1 MEKNVLW
8 VIFYNFLVILLASCN
23 DSNRSKSNS
32 LKSESK
38 SLPTYANLMRN
49 GQDKY
54 NNAKTEDNIGNQIN
68 NDNNHNGYNDNRI
81 NSEYP
86 KTSHL
91 QHSPSLV
98 HLNDHKFTTK
108 PSRHSYVQRNSIY
121 KRNTN
126 NNMENTNN
134 ELHVV
139 PNFFI
144 QEKKA
149 APQKPSVQN
158 TPTATQIVYNNLD
171 YLNAFDDT
179 NNIISA
185 FKPHHPI
192 IYYFKE
198 LEHFANSYYD
208 LRSKIKDYFALPMK
222 QASDVVE
229 KNVKDC
235 LQNINE
241 SRILMTQLE
250 NPQNYNDISDKY
262 DEKVKEYKKKI
273 EDMQICLKDS
283 YIKNF
288 KAIMSANLKMNLAL
302 NGIYIHWWYLTC
314 STKTYDDIVKEYAI
328 EINDFDEKKSISFMD
343 NMKKIHKSAIDTLKK
358 MKAELNTSLDSK
370 RTEFIIGEIGHMIEK
385 FNLHLTKIRYASAFI
400 KSIPLQKVE
409 SDIYRVELKTLFY
422 VAAKH
427 YADFKFSLEHLK
439 MFENLSKS
447 KEKMLYSTFEK
458 LEGDLLNKINTLMG
472 SEQST
477 SDLTSIIADSEKII
491 KSAESLINSSSEEIA
506 KYALDSNEKINEIKK
521 NYDQKILSVKEFIN
535 KSNGLITTV
544 KGTSKLSE
552 SDKKQI
558 DKKIEKVK
566 KNTNTLER
574 GNEFIKI
581 MNEVKTKI
589 SNSSNSA
596 TNSKAFSDK
605 LKELQTEF
613 EGLNKTIEDDLQK
626 INEIK
631 IKENEDRSMKDQIEQ
646 HLKDA
651 SDNSEKVKRLIS
663 KNNEIQKYIQ
673 IIENLIKDAPSGKD
687 KFTSEKTDLQNKV
700 KEIINEF
707 HTGDLQLLLNSLS
720 TFYEKHQKL
729 YSGASTIENIKE
741 LHPKIKEEYEKL
753 EKKNYS
759 NIDQTLH
766 NLDAE
771 LDKLKALEKNIV
783 EEQTNNINKDM
794 TDSLTKLNTEVD
806 SLRNA
811 LDGYK
816 ADESEL
822 KTYKNRMN
830 ERKENF
836 ISTLKEQ
843 EDDIPDGKNIY
854 EECNK
859 HKGVMDNKEHKI
871 TSDINQCKE
880 NIVNAEKNIETFNTL
895 VKTLEAHTGK
905 TYPDAHTSL
914 QKLKSNLENLNLSEL
929 ENEFKSL
936 FDSASTTNKQ
946 IENIRKN
953 IDTIKSLNFTKNSS
967 DSSKLSL
974 EKIKENKAD
983 LIKKLEQHTQEIEK
997 YTFIE
1002 KEETS
1007 PLLSD
1012 LREEK
1017 NRVQRDMSEELINQ
1031 LNTKINDILE
1041 YYDKSKDSF
1050 NGDDEKKLE
1059 QLDDFKRKCQDV
1071 QQGIEKLTTNYKVLE
1086 NRINDIIKK
1095 QHEKVITMTENHIT
1109 GKDKKIN
1116 EKIQQN
1122 VNSLNEMKAKLG
1134 LLEINE
1140 DIKNSKDVT
1149 IKNKIQEFEN
1159 KVKTIL
1165 GNIGN
1170 ANNKIDAIKRV
1181 HDANKVEFDR
1191 EKVKKTSFD
1200 EKKEI
1205 IGKVYQ
1211 QMEKTLKEL
1220 EEMDDE
1226 SSITKDVDV
1235 AQILYRRIFINHAVN
1250 LMDDEVEKSKTVMA
1264 EIELYKKEIDE
1275 TKQKTIEYKQ
1285 GDTSNFDY
1293 TKEYNNATQ
1302 SKAKIENFIENVK
1315 TKKGTSDTSQNIK
1328 ELESI
1333 KEEVHDNLQQVK
1345 LENVSMEEIR
1355 KQILNM
1361 KNLLISNNSETIAK
1375 EISNNTQNALGFRDN
1390 AKTELNKTNELLQSV
1405 EAKIAEA
1412 EAHKKKIGIALEDG
1426 QIDTEVSEIEQ
1437 IKREII
1443 NKKNEIESYLNEI
1456 KEYKD
1461 KCTTEISNSKRGKDK
1476 IEFLEKFKPNEES
1489 NRNKVNINE
1498 INENIRNSEQYLKD
1512 IEDAEKQASTKVELF
1527 HKHET
1532 TISNIFKESEILGVE
1547 TKSQKKINKAED
1559 IMKEIERHNSEI
1571 QTQVKGFQENLNKL
1585 NEPHNYD
1592 NAEDELN
1599 NDKSTNAKV
1608 LIETNLESVKH
1619 NLSEI
1624 TNIKQGG
1631 EKIYS
1636 KAKDIMQKI
1645 KATSENT
1652 AEKTLEKVKDD
1663 QSNYVNYLNQI
1674 TTERN
1679 LIVTEKNRLN
1689 GIDST
1694 ITNIEGALKESKKN
1708 YEIGFLE
1715 KLEEI
1720 GKNRKLK
1727 VDITKKSINS
1737 TVGNFSSLFN
1747 NFDLNQYD
1755 FNKNIN
1761 DYENKMGEI
1770 YNEFEGSLNKIS
1782 ENLRNASE
1790 NTSDYNSAKTLRLE
1804 AQKEKVNLLNKEE
1817 EANKYLRDVK
1827 KVESFRF
1834 IFNMKESL
1842 DKINEMIKKEQLT
1855 VNEGQGNVKQ
1865 LVENIKELVDENNLS
1880 DILKQ
1885 ATGKN
1890 EEIQKITHSTLKNK
1904 AKTILGHVD
1913 TSAKYVGIKI
1923 TPELALTELLG
1934 DAKLKTAQELKFES
1948 KNNVVLET
1956 ENMSKN
1962 TNELD
1967 VHKNIQDAYKVA
1979 LEILAHSDE
1988 IDTKQKDSS
1997 KLIEMGNEIY
2007 LKVVLINQYK
2017 NKISSIKIKEEA
2029 VSGKIDNV
2037 SKKHSEL
2044 SKITCSDKT
2053 YDNIIAL
2060 EKQTELQDLRNSF
2073 TQEKTETNSDSK
2085 LETITKDFESLKNAL
2100 KTLEGEVNALK
2111 ASSNDHEYV
2120 KGKSAPINAVQ
2131 TEMEKTETGI
2141 DSLDTALDELLQ
2153 KGRKCEVSRY
2163 TLIKDTVVKE
2173 ISDDTELINTIEKN
2187 VKAYLAYVKK
2197 NYEDTVQDVLTLNEH
2212 FKEKQVSNHEPT
2224 NFDKSNKSSEELTK
2238 AVTDSKTI
2246 ISKLKGVIIEV
2257 NENTEM
2263 NTIESSAK
2271 EIEALY
2277 NELKNKKTSLNE
2289 IYQTSNEVKLQEM
2302 KTNADKYIDV
2312 SKIFNT
2318 VLDTQKSKIVANQ
2331 NSINSVKGQLNGKLK
2346 ELIQADSSFTLES
2359 IKKFNEIYSHIKTNI
2374 GELEQLQ
2381 QTNKSEH
2388 DNVAKHKEKI
2398 VHLINR
2404 VESLKG
2410 DVKNHDDDQ
2419 YMKKLN
2425 ASLLNDNIKNTTNS
2439 INISDE
2445 ELKKLLKKVEENDQL
2460 CKNNNTQN
2468 FISDIMKR
2476 VEDLNRRFTEN
2487 LPEKEKLHQIENNY
2501 NEISSIFSEIN
2512 LQDVDEFVAKIHKQI
2527 DAEKA
2532 SVNNVREAEKIRTA
2546 IQNVTSYDTEI
2557 ISRLSEMNNVLERIT
2572 TRKTKMDQLLKSLS
2586 PDNTSL
2592 NLNART
2598 HVKNSEDLINRLNS
2612 HIEKITKLNTHAHEV
2627 MTYLENELSKLLKQL
2642 EIESAK
2648 VEPEA
2653 LPSDTEVKEE
2663 KVPPTVTEN
2672 GPQENLTSVPQET
2685 SEDNTPQIQENVVQE
2700 DSVIAPQEQVE
2711 YSTLAV
2717 PENDETTEE
2726 ESEHDDAHDDTHDE
2740 SQTGRDSTAK
2750 EAIGK
2755 TRLAGAVIIAMSV
2768 LSGFIIIVFK
2778 DKDEEEKDHNEHGYN
2793 EAFGEHDEYNMHDKE
2808 EVIEVC
2814 FNEED

>member
-1 MEKNVLW
+1 
-8 VIFYNFLVILLASCN
+8 
-23 DSNRSKSNS
+23 
-32 LKSESK
+32 
-38 SLPTYANLMRN
+38 MRN
-49 GQDKY
+49 GQHKY

-68 NDNNHNGYNDNRI
+68 NDNNHNGYNDNRT

-98 HLNDHKFTTK
+98 HLNDHKFTAK
-108 PSRHSYVQRNSIY
+108 PSRHAYIQRNSIY
-121 KRNTN
+121 TLNTN

-134 ELHVV
+134 ESHTV
-139 PNFFI
+139 PNLFI
-144 QEKKA
+144 QKNQK
-149 APQKPSVQN
+149 APQKP
-158 TPTATQIVYNNLD
+158 ATQKKPTVQKKTEAPEIVYGNLD
-171 YLNAFDDT
+171 YLNTFDDT

-198 LEHFANSYYD
+198 MEHFANSYYD
-208 LRSKIKDYFALPMK
+208 LRSKIRDYFALPMK
-222 QASDVVE
+222 QAFDVVE
-229 KNVKDC
+229 QNVKDC
-235 LQNINE
+235 LKNINE
-241 SRILMTQLE
+241 LRTLMTQLE
-250 NPQNYNDISDKY
+250 NPQNYNDISNQY
-262 DEKVKEYKKKI
+262 AEKVKEYKKEI
-273 EDMQICLKDS
+273 EDMQNCLKDN
-283 YIKNF
+283 YKQNF
-288 KAIMSANLKMNLAL
+288 KAILSAKLKMNLAL
-302 NGIYIHWWYLTC
+302 KDIYASWWSQLS
-314 STKTYDDIVKEYAI
+314 STDTYYDMVKRYVLEV
-328 EINDFDEKKSISFMD
+328 NKFDKNTSTSFMD
-343 NMKKIHKSAIDTLKK
+343 HIKKIHNSAIDTMKK
-358 MKAELNTSLDSK
+358 MKEELNTSLDSD
-370 RTEFIIGEIGHMIEK
+370 RVEFIIEEIGHMVEK
-385 FNLHLTKIRYASAFI
+385 FNLHLSKMRYGADYIKNIDSQKI
-400 KSIPLQKVE
+400 E
-409 SDIYRVELKTLFY
+409 SYVYQVELRTLFY

-596 TNSKAFSDK
+596 TNSKDFSHK

-626 INEIK
+626 IKDIK
-631 IKENEDRSMKDQIEQ
+631 VKEDEDRSMKNQIEE
-646 HLKDA
+646 HLKYA
-651 SDNSEKVKRLIS
+651 SDNSDKVKKLIS
-663 KNNEIQKYIQ
+663 KNNEIQNYIQ
-673 IIENLIKDAPSGKD
+673 KIENLIKDAPSGKE
-687 KFTSEKTDLQNKV
+687 KFTTQKTDLQNKV
-700 KEIINEF
+700 KTIIDEF
-707 HTGDLQLLLNSLS
+707 HKEDLQLLLNSLS
-720 TFYEKHQKL
+720 TFYEEHQKL
-729 YSGASTIENIKE
+729 YREASTIENIKE

-794 TDSLTKLNTEVD
+794 TDSLNKLTAEVN
-806 SLRNA
+806 SLRSA
-811 LDGYK
+811 LDSYK
-816 ADESEL
+816 ADEGHL
-822 KTYKNRMN
+822 KTYKNQIN
-830 ERKENF
+830 ERKEKF
-836 ISTLKEQ
+836 LSTLKEQ

-854 EECNK
+854 EEYNK
-859 HKGVMDNKEHKI
+859 HKGVMDNKEQKI
-871 TSDINQCKE
+871 TSDINQCRE
-880 NIVNAEKNIETFNTL
+880 NIKNAEKNREKFNTL
-895 VKTLEAHTGK
+895 VQTLEAHTGEKDPNVHDSLEKFK
-905 TYPDAHTSL
+905 T
-914 QKLKSNLENLNLSEL
+914 NLENLNLSKL
-929 ENEFKSL
+929 ETEFKSL
-936 FDSASTTNKQ
+936 IDSASTTNKQ
-946 IENIRKN
+946 IENIIKN

-1002 KEETS
+1002 KEETL

-1017 NRVQRDMSEELINQ
+1017 NRVQRDMSEELISQ
-1031 LNTKINDILE
+1031 LNTKINAILE

-1050 NGDDEKKLE
+1050 NGDDETKLE
-1059 QLDDFKRKCQDV
+1059 QLDEFKKECQYV
-1071 QQGIEKLTTNYKVLE
+1071 QQEIEKLTTNYKVLE
-1086 NRINDIIKK
+1086 NKINDIINE
-1095 QHEKVITMTENHIT
+1095 QHEKVITLSENHIT

-1122 VNSLNEMKAKLG
+1122 INSLNDMKTKLG
-1134 LLEINE
+1134 LLEINQ
-1140 DIKNSKDVT
+1140 DIKNSKDAT

-1165 GNIGN
+1165 GNIDK
-1170 ANNKIDAIKRV
+1170 ANNKIDEIKRV
-1181 HDANKVEFDR
+1181 HVENKVAFDK
-1191 EKVKKTSFD
+1191 EKVENTNF
-1200 EKKEI
+1200 EKKKKSIE
-1205 IGKVYQ
+1205 KVYE
-1211 QMEKTLKEL
+1211 QMEKTIKEL
-1220 EEMDDE
+1220 EEMNDE
-1226 SSITKDVDV
+1226 SNIAKEVEE
-1235 AQILYRRIFINHAVN
+1235 AQIQYKRIFIDHDVN
-1250 LMDDEVEKSKTVMA
+1250 LMNDEVEKSKTVME
-1264 EIELYKKEIDE
+1264 EIELYKKEIDQI
-1275 TKQKTIEYKQ
+1275 KKKMIEYNKA
-1285 GDTSNFDY
+1285 DTSNFDY
-1293 TKEYNNATQ
+1293 TVPYNSATQ
-1302 SKAKIENFIENVK
+1302 SKAKIEQFITNAK
-1315 TKKGTSDTSQNIK
+1315 TKKGTSDASQDIK
-1328 ELESI
+1328 ELERI
-1333 KEEVHDNLQQVK
+1333 KEEVHTNLQQVK
-1345 LENVSMEEIR
+1345 LENNSMEEKR
-1355 KQILNM
+1355 KQIHNM
-1361 KNLLISNNSETIAK
+1361 KNLLILNNSETIAK
-1375 EISNNTQNALGFRDN
+1375 EISNNTQNALNFSLD
-1390 AKTELNKTNELLQSV
+1390 AKKELKKTDELLQSV

-1412 EAHKKKIGIALEDG
+1412 EAHKKKIDIALEDG
-1426 QIDTEVSEIEQ
+1426 QIDTEVSKIEQ
-1437 IKREII
+1437 INQEIMNKRDEI
-1443 NKKNEIESYLNEI
+1443 KSYLSEI
-1456 KEYKD
+1456 KKYKE

-1476 IEFLEKFKPNEES
+1476 IEFLKIFKPNEDS

-1498 INENIRNSEQYLKD
+1498 IDGNISKSEQYLTD
-1512 IEDAEKQASTKVELF
+1512 IKGTEKQANTNVELF
-1527 HKHET
+1527 HNHET
-1532 TISNIFKESEILGVE
+1532 NISNIFKQSEILGVE
-1547 TKSQKKINKAED
+1547 TKSKKKIREADD
-1559 IMKEIERHNSEI
+1559 IMKEIEGHNSEI
-1571 QTQVKGFQENLNKL
+1571 QTQVKSFQENLNKL

-1599 NDKSTNAKV
+1599 NDKSTSAKV
-1608 LIETNLESVKH
+1608 LIQTNLESVKH

-1624 TNIKQGG
+1624 TNIKDGG
-1631 EKIYS
+1631 ENIYN
-1636 KAKDIMQKI
+1636 KANDIMQKI
-1645 KATSENT
+1645 KAISKNS
-1652 AEKTLEKVKDD
+1652 AEKTLDKVKDD
-1663 QSNYVNYLNQI
+1663 HSNYVNYLDQI
-1674 TTERN
+1674 ITERD

-1689 GIDST
+1689 GKDST
-1694 ITNIEGALKESKKN
+1694 IKNIEAALKESKKN
-1708 YEIGFLE
+1708 YEIGLLE

-1720 GKNRKLK
+1720 GKNIKLK
-1727 VDITKKSINS
+1727 VDITKESINS

-1755 FNKNIN
+1755 FNNNIN
-1761 DYENKMGEI
+1761 DYKKKMGEI

-1790 NTSDYNSAKTLRLE
+1790 KASDYNLAKTLRQD

-1834 IFNMKESL
+1834 ILNMKESL
-1842 DKINEMIKKEQLT
+1842 DKINDMIKTEKLT
-1855 VNEGQGNVKQ
+1855 VDEGHGNVKQ
-1865 LVENIKELVDENNLS
+1865 LVENIKDLVDENNLS
-1880 DILKQ
+1880 DMLKQ
-1885 ATGKN
+1885 ASGKN
-1890 EEIQKITHSTLKNK
+1890 DEIQKITHSMHKNK

-1923 TPELALTELLG
+1923 MPELALTELLG
-1934 DAKLKTAQELKFES
+1934 DSNLKNAQELIFEP
-1948 KNNVVLET
+1948 KTNVPLET
-1956 ENMSKN
+1956 EHMSKN

-1967 VHKNIQDAYKVA
+1967 VYKNIQDAYKVA

-2302 KTNADKYIDV
+2302 KSNADKYIDV

-2318 VLDTQKSKIVANQ
+2318 VLDTQKSNIVTNQ
-2331 NSINSVKGQLNGKLK
+2331 HSINNVKDKLKGKLQ
-2346 ELIQADSSFTLES
+2346 ELIDADSSFTLES

-2598 HVKNSEDLINRLNS
+2598 HVRKSEDIIKQLNS
-2612 HIEKITKLNTHAHEV
+2612 HIEKITELNTYAHEV
-2627 MTYLENELSKLLKQL
+2627 MTYLENELNKLLKQL

-2685 SEDNTPQIQENVVQE
+2685 LEDNTPQIQENVVQE

>member
-1 MEKNVLW
+1 
-8 VIFYNFLVILLASCN
+8 
-23 DSNRSKSNS
+23 
-32 LKSESK
+32 
-38 SLPTYANLMRN
+38 MRN
-49 GQDKY
+49 GQHKY

-208 LRSKIKDYFALPMK
+208 LRSKIKDYFAIPMK

-273 EDMQICLKDS
+273 EDMQICLKDN

-314 STKTYDDIVKEYAI
+314 STETYYDIVKEYVK

-400 KSIPLQKVE
+400 KSIPSQKVE

-439 MFENLSKS
+439 MFDNLSKS
-447 KEKMLYSTFEK
+447 KKEMLYSTFDK
-458 LEGDLLNKINTLMG
+458 LEGELKNKIKSVMD

-477 SDLTSIIADSEKII
+477 SDLNTVIADSEKKIE
-491 KSAESLINSSSEEIA
+491 SAELLINSSSEQIA
-506 KYALDSNEKINEIKK
+506 QYALDSNEKINEIKT
-521 NYDQKILSVKEFIN
+521 NYEQKILKVKEFIN
-535 KSNGLITTV
+535 QSKELITSA
-544 KGTSKLSE
+544 KGTSQLSE
-552 SDKKQI
+552 SDKQEI
-558 DKKIEKVK
+558 QKKIDAVK
-566 KNTNTLER
+566 TKTDVLER
-574 GNEFIKI
+574 GKEFINI
-581 MNEVKTKI
+581 MNEIKKKKK

-673 IIENLIKDAPSGKD
+673 IIENLIKDAPSGKE
-687 KFTSEKTDLQNKV
+687 KFTTQKTDLQNKV
-700 KEIINEF
+700 KTIIDEF
-707 HTGDLQLLLNSLS
+707 HKEDLQLLLNSLS
-720 TFYEKHQKL
+720 TFYEEHQKL
-729 YSGASTIENIKE
+729 YNEASTIEKIKD
-741 LHPKIKEEYEKL
+741 LHQKTKEEYEKL
-753 EKKNYS
+753 EKMKFS
-759 NIDQTLH
+759 NFGQI
-766 NLDAE
+766 
-771 LDKLKALEKNIV
+771 LDKLNTELDNLKTLEKNIV

-794 TDSLTKLNTEVD
+794 TDSLNKLTAEVN
-806 SLRNA
+806 SLRSA
-811 LDGYK
+811 LDSYK
-816 ADESEL
+816 ADEGQL
-822 KTYKNRMN
+822 KTYKNQIN
-830 ERKENF
+830 ERKKNF
-836 ISTLKEQ
+836 LSTLKEK

-854 EECNK
+854 EEYNN
-859 HKGVMDNKEHKI
+859 HKGVMVNKAHNI
-871 TSDINQCKE
+871 TSDINQCRE
-880 NIVNAEKNIETFNTL
+880 NIINAKKNIETFNTL
-895 VKTLEAHTGK
+895 VQTLEAHTGK

-967 DSSKLSL
+967 DRSKVSL
-974 EKIKENKAD
+974 ENIIKNKAD
-983 LIKKLEQHTQEIEK
+983 LIKKLDQHTQEIEK

-1002 KEETS
+1002 KGEKS

-1012 LREEK
+1012 LKEEK
-1017 NRVQRDMSEELINQ
+1017 NRVESDMSEELINQ

-1489 NRNKVNINE
+1489 NSNKVNINE

-1571 QTQVKGFQENLNKL
+1571 QTKVNDFQENLDKL

-1592 NAEDELN
+1592 DAEVELN

-1855 VNEGQGNVKQ
+1855 VNEGHGNVKQ

-1997 KLIEMGNEIY
+1997 KLIEMGNQIY

-2017 NKISSIKIKEEA
+2017 NKISSIKSKEEA
-2029 VSGKIDNV
+2029 VSVKIGNV

-2044 SKITCSDKT
+2044 SKITCSDKS

-2060 EKQTELQDLRNSF
+2060 EKQTELQNLRNSF
-2073 TQEKTETNSDSK
+2073 TQEKTNTNSDSK
-2085 LETITKDFESLKNAL
+2085 LEKIKTDFESLKNAL

-2111 ASSNDHEYV
+2111 ASSDNHEHV
-2120 KGKSAPINAVQ
+2120 QSKSEPVNAALS
-2131 TEMEKTETGI
+2131 EIEKEETDI
-2141 DSLDTALDELLQ
+2141 DSLNTALDELLK
-2153 KGRKCEVSRY
+2153 KGRTCEVSRY
-2163 TLIKDTVVKE
+2163 KLIKDTVTKE

-2187 VKAYLAYVKK
+2187 VKAYLAYIKK

-2212 FKEKQVSNHEPT
+2212 FNTKQVSDHEPT

-2302 KTNADKYIDV
+2302 KSNADKYIDV

-2318 VLDTQKSKIVANQ
+2318 VLDTQKSNIVTNQ
-2331 NSINSVKGQLNGKLK
+2331 HSINNVKDKLKGKLQ
-2346 ELIQADSSFTLES
+2346 ELIDADSSFTLES

-2598 HVKNSEDLINRLNS
+2598 HVRKSEDIIKQLNS
-2612 HIEKITKLNTHAHEV
+2612 HIEKITELNTYAHEV
-2627 MTYLENELSKLLKQL
+2627 MTYLENELNKLLKQL
-2642 EIESAK
+2642 EIERAK
-2648 VEPEA
+2648 LETKTS
-2653 LPSDTEVKEE
+2653 PSGMKAKEE
-2663 KVPPTVTEN
+2663 KVPPKETEN
-2672 GPQENLTSVPQET
+2672 QNSVQDNLASVPQKT
-2685 SEDNTPQIQENVVQE
+2685 LEDNTHQMPENRVQE
-2700 DSVIAPQEQVE
+2700 DSISAPQEQVE

>member
-1 MEKNVLW
+1 MEKNILW
-8 VIFYNFLVILLASCN
+8 VIFYNFLFILLASCK

-49 GQDKY
+49 GQHKY
-54 NNAKTEDNIGNQIN
+54 NNAKTEDNIDNQIN
-68 NDNNHNGYNDNRI
+68 NDSNHSGYNDNRI

-98 HLNDHKFTTK
+98 HLNDHKFTAE
-108 PSRHSYVQRNSIY
+108 PSPHSHVQRNRIY
-121 KRNTN
+121 TLNTN

-134 ELHVV
+134 ESHTV
-139 PNFFI
+139 PNLFI
-144 QEKKA
+144 QEKKSTPKK
-149 APQKPSVQN
+149 APAPK
-158 TPTATQIVYNNLD
+158 TPPAPQIVYNNLD

-192 IYYFKE
+192 IYYFNE
-198 LEHFANSYYD
+198 LKSFANRYD
-208 LRSKIKDYFALPMK
+208 ELKGKINENFDTPIK
-222 QASDVVE
+222 QASNVVE

-235 LQNINE
+235 LKNINDL
-241 SRILMTQLE
+241 RTLMTKLE
-250 NPQNYNDISDKY
+250 NPQNNNDISDKY

-273 EDMQICLKDS
+273 EDMQICLKDN

-314 STKTYDDIVKEYAI
+314 STKTYYDIVKVYVI
-328 EINDFDEKKSISFMD
+328 EVNDFDEKKSISFMD

-400 KSIPLQKVE
+400 KSIPSQKVE

-447 KEKMLYSTFEK
+447 KEEMLYSTFDK
-458 LEGDLLNKINTLMG
+458 LEGELQNKIKSVMD

-477 SDLTSIIADSEKII
+477 SDLNTVIADSEKKIE
-491 KSAESLINSSSEEIA
+491 SAESLINSSTEEISQ
-506 KYALDSNEKINEIKK
+506 YALDSNEKINEIKT
-521 NYDQKILSVKEFIN
+521 NYEQKILKIKEFIN
-535 KSNGLITTV
+535 QSKELIASV
-544 KGTSKLSE
+544 KGTSQLSE
-552 SDKKQI
+552 SDKQEI
-558 DKKIEKVK
+558 QRKIEAAKTK
-566 KNTNTLER
+566 KDVLER
-574 GNEFIKI
+574 GKEFINI
-581 MNEVKTKI
+581 MNEIKKKKK
-589 SNSSNSA
+589 SNSSNSS
-596 TNSKAFSDK
+596 TNSKEFTDK
-605 LKELQTEF
+605 LKELETEF
-613 EGLNKTIEDDLQK
+613 EGLNKTVKGYLQ
-626 INEIK
+626 EIK
-631 IKENEDRSMKDQIEQ
+631 DIKVKENEDRSLKNEIEK
-646 HLKDA
+646 HLKYV
-651 SDNSEKVKRLIS
+651 SDNRDNVKTLIS
-663 KNNEIQKYIQ
+663 KNDEIQKYIEK
-673 IIENLIKDAPSGKD
+673 IEKLINDAPYDKS
-687 KFTSEKTDLQNKV
+687 KFTTEKTNLQNNV
-700 KEIINEF
+700 KTIIKEF
-707 HTGDLQLLLNSLS
+707 HTEDLQLLLNSLS
-720 TFYEKHQKL
+720 TFYDEHQKL
-729 YSGASTIENIKE
+729 YREASNIEKIKE
-741 LHPKIKEEYEKL
+741 LHQKTKEEYEKP
-753 EKKNYS
+753 EKN
-759 NIDQTLH
+759 NFNNFDQILH
-766 NLDAE
+766 KLNAE

-794 TDSLTKLNTEVD
+794 TDSLNKLTAEVN
-806 SLRNA
+806 SLRSA
-811 LDGYK
+811 LDSYK
-816 ADESEL
+816 ADEGVL
-822 KTYKNRMN
+822 KTYKNQIN

-836 ISTLKEQ
+836 LSTLKEQ
-843 EDDIPDGKNIY
+843 EDDIPDRKNIY

-880 NIVNAEKNIETFNTL
+880 NIVKAEKNIETFNTL
-895 VKTLEAHTGK
+895 LKTLEAHTGE
-905 TYPDAHTSL
+905 TYPNAHDLLREFKT
-914 QKLKSNLENLNLSEL
+914 NLANLNLSKL
-929 ENEFKSL
+929 ESEFKSL
-936 FDSASTTNKQ
+936 IDSASATNKQ
-946 IENIRKN
+946 IEIIRKN
-953 IDTIKSLNFTKNSS
+953 IDTIKSLNFAKNSS
-967 DSSKLSL
+967 ESSKLSL

-983 LIKKLEQHTQEIEK
+983 LIKKLDQHTQEIEK

-1002 KEETS
+1002 KEEAS
-1007 PLLSD
+1007 QLLSV
-1012 LREEK
+1012 LKEEK
-1017 NRVQRDMSEELINQ
+1017 SYVERDMSEVLINQ
-1031 LNTKINDILE
+1031 LNTKINATLA
-1041 YYDKSKDSF
+1041 YYDKSKGNF
-1050 NGDDEKKLE
+1050 NGDGETKLD
-1059 QLDDFKRKCQDV
+1059 QLDYFKKECQYV
-1071 QQGIEKLTTNYKVLE
+1071 QQEIKKLTTNYNVLD
-1086 NRINDIIKK
+1086 NGINVIIKE
-1095 QHEKVITMTENHIT
+1095 QHEKVITLSENHIT
-1109 GKDKKIN
+1109 EKDKKIN

-1122 VNSLNEMKAKLG
+1122 INSLNDMKTKLG
-1134 LLEINE
+1134 LLEINQ
-1140 DIKNSKDVT
+1140 DIKNSKDAT
-1149 IKNKIQEFEN
+1149 IKSKIQEFEN

-1165 GNIGN
+1165 GNIDK
-1170 ANNKIDAIKRV
+1170 ANNKIDEIKRV
-1181 HDANKVEFDR
+1181 HVENKVAFDK
-1191 EKVKKTSFD
+1191 EKVENTNF
-1200 EKKEI
+1200 EKKKKNIE
-1205 IGKVYQ
+1205 KVYE
-1211 QMEKTLKEL
+1211 QMGKTIKEL
-1220 EEMDDE
+1220 EEMNDE
-1226 SSITKDVDV
+1226 SNIAKEVEG
-1235 AQILYRRIFINHAVN
+1235 AQIQYKRIFIDHDVN
-1250 LMDDEVEKSKTVMA
+1250 LMNDEVEKSKIVM
-1264 EIELYKKEIDE
+1264 EKIELYKKEIDE
-1275 TKQKTIEYKQ
+1275 IKQKTNEYKQ

-1293 TKEYNNATQ
+1293 TEKYNSATQ
-1302 SKAKIENFIENVK
+1302 SKAKIEQFINIAT
-1315 TKKGTSDTSQNIK
+1315 TKKGTSDTSQDINA
-1328 ELESI
+1328 LESI
-1333 KEEVHDNLQQVK
+1333 KEEMHDNLQLVK
-1345 LENVSMEEIR
+1345 QESNSMEEMR
-1355 KQILNM
+1355 KQILSM
-1361 KNLLISNNSETIAK
+1361 KDLLIMNNSETIAK
-1375 EISNNTQNALGFRDN
+1375 EISKNTQNALSFSDN
-1390 AKTELNKTNELLQSV
+1390 AKAELNKTNELLQSV

-1412 EAHKKKIGIALEDG
+1412 EAHKKKIDIALEDG
-1426 QIDTEVSEIEQ
+1426 QIDTEVSKIQQINQEIM
-1437 IKREII
+1437 
-1443 NKKNEIESYLNEI
+1443 NKKDEIKSYLSEI
-1456 KEYKD
+1456 KKYKE

-1476 IEFLEKFKPNEES
+1476 IEFLKKFKPNDES
-1489 NRNKVNINE
+1489 NWNKVNINE
-1498 INENIRNSEQYLKD
+1498 IDGNISKSEQYLKN

-1547 TKSQKKINKAED
+1547 TKSKKKIKEAED

-1571 QTQVKGFQENLNKL
+1571 QAQVNGFQENLNKL
-1585 NEPHNYD
+1585 KEPHNYD
-1592 NAEDELN
+1592 DAEVELN
-1599 NDKSTNAKV
+1599 NDKSTKAKV
-1608 LIETNLESVKH
+1608 LIQTNLERVKH

-1631 EKIYS
+1631 ENIYG
-1636 KAKDIMQKI
+1636 KANDIMQKI

-1652 AEKTLEKVKDD
+1652 AEKTLDKVKDD

-1679 LIVTEKNRLN
+1679 HIVTEKSRLN

-1737 TVGNFSSLFN
+1737 TVGNFSSLFKD
-1747 NFDLNQYD
+1747 FDLNQYN

-1761 DYENKMGEI
+1761 VYENKMGEI

-1817 EANKYLRDVK
+1817 EANKYLGDIK

-1834 IFNMKESL
+1834 ILNMKESL
-1842 DKINEMIKKEQLT
+1842 DNINDMIKKEKLT
-1855 VNEGQGNVKQ
+1855 VEERHGNVKQ
-1865 LVENIKELVDENNLS
+1865 LVENIKDLVDENNLS
-1880 DILKQ
+1880 NILKQ
-1885 ATGKN
+1885 ASGKN
-1890 EEIQKITHSTLKNK
+1890 DEIQKITHSMHKNK

-1923 TPELALTELLG
+1923 MPELALTELLG
-1934 DAKLKTAQELKFES
+1934 DSKLKKAQELIFEP
-1948 KNNVVLET
+1948 KTNAPLET
-1956 ENMSKN
+1956 EHMPKN

-1988 IDTKQKDSS
+1988 IDAKQKESS
-1997 KLIEMGNEIY
+1997 ELIEMGNEIY

-2017 NKISSIKIKEEA
+2017 NKINSIKSKEEA
-2029 VSGKIDNV
+2029 VSVKIGNV
-2037 SKKHSEL
+2037 SEKHNEL
-2044 SKITCSDKT
+2044 SKITCSDKS
-2053 YDNIIAL
+2053 YDNVISL
-2060 EKQTELQDLRNSF
+2060 EKQTELQNLRNSF
-2073 TQEKTETNSDSK
+2073 TQEKTKTNSDSR
-2085 LETITKDFESLKNAL
+2085 LEKIKTYFESLKNSL
-2100 KTLEGEVNALK
+2100 KTLEEDVNALK
-2111 ASSNDHEYV
+2111 ASSNDHKYV
-2120 KGKSAPINAVQ
+2120 QNKGAPINAVQ

-2163 TLIKDTVVKE
+2163 TLIKDTVTKE

-2197 NYEDTVQDVLTLNEH
+2197 NYQDTVQDVLTLNEH
-2212 FKEKQVSNHEPT
+2212 FNTKQVSDHVST
-2224 NFDKSNKSSEELTK
+2224 NFDKSNKSSEQLSE
-2238 AVTDSKTI
+2238 AVTDSKAI

-2263 NTIESSAK
+2263 NTLESSAK

-2289 IYQTSNEVKLQEM
+2289 IYKTSNAVKLQEI
-2302 KTNADKYIDV
+2302 KSNADKYIDV

-2318 VLDTQKSKIVANQ
+2318 VLDTQKSNIVANQ
-2331 NSINSVKGQLNGKLK
+2331 RSINNVKDKLKGKLQ
-2346 ELIQADSSFTLES
+2346 ELIDADSSFTLES
-2359 IKKFNEIYSHIKTNI
+2359 IKTFSEIYSHIKTNI

-2381 QTNKSEH
+2381 QTNNSEH
-2388 DNVAKHKEKI
+2388 DNVEKHKEKI

-2512 LQDVDEFVAKIHKQI
+2512 LQDVDEFVAKMHKQI

-2586 PDNTSL
+2586 SDNTSL
-2592 NLNART
+2592 NLNARR

-2700 DSVIAPQEQVE
+2700 DSVIAPQEQAE
-2711 YSTLAV
+2711 YNTLSV
-2717 PENDETTEE
+2717 PENDGTTEE
-2726 ESEHDDAHDDTHDE
+2726 ESEHDDTHDE
-2740 SQTGRDSTAK
+2740 SQTGRNSTAK

-2755 TRLAGAVIIAMSV
+2755 TRLAGAVIITMSV

>member
-1 MEKNVLW
+1 
-8 VIFYNFLVILLASCN
+8 
-23 DSNRSKSNS
+23 
-32 LKSESK
+32 
-38 SLPTYANLMRN
+38 MRN
-49 GQDKY
+49 GQHKY

-198 LEHFANSYYD
+198 LEYFANSYYD
-208 LRSKIKDYFALPMK
+208 LRSKIKDYFAIPMK

-273 EDMQICLKDS
+273 EDMQICLKDN

-314 STKTYDDIVKEYAI
+314 STETYYDIVKEYVK

-400 KSIPLQKVE
+400 KSIPSQKVE

-439 MFENLSKS
+439 MFDNLSKS
-447 KEKMLYSTFEK
+447 KKEMLYSTFDK
-458 LEGDLLNKINTLMG
+458 LEGELKNKIKSVMD

-477 SDLTSIIADSEKII
+477 SDLNTVIADSEKKIE
-491 KSAESLINSSSEEIA
+491 SAELLINSSSEQIA
-506 KYALDSNEKINEIKK
+506 QYALDSNEKINEIKT
-521 NYDQKILSVKEFIN
+521 NYEQKILKVKEFIN
-535 KSNGLITTV
+535 QSKELITSA
-544 KGTSKLSE
+544 KGTSQLSE
-552 SDKKQI
+552 SDKQEI
-558 DKKIEKVK
+558 QKKIDAVK
-566 KNTNTLER
+566 TKTDVLER
-574 GNEFIKI
+574 GKEFINI
-581 MNEVKTKI
+581 MNEIKKKKK
-589 SNSSNSA
+589 SNSSNSS
-596 TNSKAFSDK
+596 TNSKEFTDK
-605 LKELQTEF
+605 LKELETEF
-613 EGLNKTIEDDLQK
+613 EGLNKTVKGYLQEIED
-626 INEIK
+626 IK
-631 IKENEDRSMKDQIEQ
+631 VKENEDRSLKNQIEQ
-646 HLKDA
+646 HLKYT
-651 SDNSEKVKRLIS
+651 SDNRDNVKTLIS
-663 KNNEIQKYIQ
+663 KNDEIQKYIEK
-673 IIENLIKDAPSGKD
+673 IEKLINDAPSGKD
-687 KFTSEKTDLQNKV
+687 KFTTEKTNLQNKV
-700 KEIINEF
+700 KKIIDEF
-707 HTGDLQLLLNSLS
+707 HKEDLQLLLNSLS
-720 TFYEKHQKL
+720 KFYEEHQKL
-729 YSGASTIENIKE
+729 YNEASTIEKIKD
-741 LHPKIKEEYEKL
+741 LHQKTKEEYEKL
-753 EKKNYS
+753 EKMKFS
-759 NIDQTLH
+759 NFGQI
-766 NLDAE
+766 
-771 LDKLKALEKNIV
+771 LDKLNTELDNLKTLEKNIV

-794 TDSLTKLNTEVD
+794 TDSLNKLTAEVN
-806 SLRNA
+806 SLRSA
-811 LDGYK
+811 LDSYK
-816 ADESEL
+816 ADEGQL
-822 KTYKNRMN
+822 KTYKNQIN
-830 ERKENF
+830 ERKKNF
-836 ISTLKEQ
+836 LSTLKEK

-854 EECNK
+854 EEYNN
-859 HKGVMDNKEHKI
+859 HKGVMVNKAHNI
-871 TSDINQCKE
+871 TSDINQCRE
-880 NIVNAEKNIETFNTL
+880 NIINAKKNIETFNTL
-895 VKTLEAHTGK
+895 VQTLEAHTGK

-967 DSSKLSL
+967 DRSKVSL
-974 EKIKENKAD
+974 ENIIKNKAD
-983 LIKKLEQHTQEIEK
+983 LIKKLDQHTQEIEK

-1002 KEETS
+1002 KGEKS

-1012 LREEK
+1012 LKEEK
-1017 NRVQRDMSEELINQ
+1017 NRVESDMSEELINQ

-1489 NRNKVNINE
+1489 NSNKVNINE

-1571 QTQVKGFQENLNKL
+1571 QTKVNDFQKNLDKL

-1592 NAEDELN
+1592 DAEVELN

-1855 VNEGQGNVKQ
+1855 VNEGHGNVKQ

-1997 KLIEMGNEIY
+1997 KLIEMGNQIY

-2017 NKISSIKIKEEA
+2017 NKISSIKSKEEA
-2029 VSGKIDNV
+2029 VSVKIGNV

-2044 SKITCSDKT
+2044 SKITCSDKS

-2060 EKQTELQDLRNSF
+2060 EKQTELQNLRNSF
-2073 TQEKTETNSDSK
+2073 TQEKTNTNSDSK
-2085 LETITKDFESLKNAL
+2085 LEKIKTDFESLKNAL

-2111 ASSNDHEYV
+2111 ASSDNHEHV
-2120 KGKSAPINAVQ
+2120 QSKSEPVNAALS
-2131 TEMEKTETGI
+2131 EIEKEETDI
-2141 DSLDTALDELLQ
+2141 DSLNTALDELLK
-2153 KGRKCEVSRY
+2153 KGRTCEVSRY
-2163 TLIKDTVVKE
+2163 KLIKDTVTKE

-2187 VKAYLAYVKK
+2187 VKAYLAYIKK

-2212 FKEKQVSNHEPT
+2212 FNTKQVSDHEST
-2224 NFDKSNKSSEELTK
+2224 NFDKSNNSSEQLSE
-2238 AVTDSKTI
+2238 AVTDSKAI

-2263 NTIESSAK
+2263 NTLESSAK

-2302 KTNADKYIDV
+2302 KSNADKYIDV

-2598 HVKNSEDLINRLNS
+2598 HVRKSEDLINRLNS